1 METDHLSFVD
11 THCHLYVPEF
21 NTDQDEMVQ
30 RAISSGVVKCFLP
43 NIDADSVQPMLD
55 LCNRFPDMCYPMIGL
70 HPTSVKEN
78 FKEHLDLLN
87 AYLANESVIGIGETG
102 VDLYWDTTFRKE
114 QIEAFEHQIDWAKSY
129 GLPVIIHSRESLDLN
144 IEIIRNQQDGNLRG
158 IFHCFTGTREQAM
171 QIYELGFKAG
181 IGGVITYKN
190 SDLGEVVKTLPHEL
204 FVLETD
210 SPYLTPVPHRGKR
223 NEPAYLRFVADRL
236 AEALQLSLADIAR
249 MTGINVE
256 MVFGK
261 LD

>member
-1 METDHLSFVD
+1 
-11 THCHLYVPEF
+11 
-21 NTDQDEMVQ
+21 
-30 RAISSGVVKCFLP
+30 
-43 NIDADSVQPMLD
+43 
-55 LCNRFPDMCYPMIGL
+55 
-70 HPTSVKEN
+70 
-78 FKEHLDLLN
+78 
-87 AYLANESVIGIGETG
+87 
-102 VDLYWDTTFRKE
+102 
-114 QIEAFEHQIDWAKSY
+114 
-129 GLPVIIHSRESLDLN
+129 
-144 IEIIRNQQDGNLRG
+144 
-158 IFHCFTGTREQAM
+158 M

-181 IGGVITYKN
+181 IGGVITFKN